1 MADKKIAEQADVCMG
16 RNTDGTFFIRIETDA
31 GPTEVEL
38 TPEAYAKATIGM
50 MVKGKLTV

>member
-1 MADKKIAEQADVCMG
+1 VADKKIAEQADVCMG